1 LVTVHTWFHLDEN
14 YFISLLIIPVP
25 HHLKWWHDP
34 LFGMHE
40 ILMKPPLRMALAY
53 LSQVF
58 TAHTQLHIIPC
69 FAANQII
76 ETVKHDHIT
85 RLVRK
90 KNILSM
96 SYSEIYKVIICI
108 VKSYHCFNVPWKFC
122 SIHLWS
128 YGYQCSHYTCITL
141 FQLEKEASFFFL
153 DKLVFHFQILG
164 NSELKMEVEVPID

>member
-1 LVTVHTWFHLDEN
+1 
-14 YFISLLIIPVP
+14 
-25 HHLKWWHDP
+25 
-34 LFGMHE
+34 
-40 ILMKPPLRMALAY
+40 MKPPLRMALAY

-108 VKSYHCFNVPWKFC
+108 VKSYRCLTYLGNSVVFTYEVTAINVATTPV
-122 SIHLWS
+122 L
-128 YGYQCSHYTCITL
+128 HY
-141 FQLEKEASFFFL
+141 FSWRRKHHFFFL

>member
-1 LVTVHTWFHLDEN
+1 
-14 YFISLLIIPVP
+14 
-25 HHLKWWHDP
+25 
-34 LFGMHE
+34 MHE

-108 VKSYHCFNVPWKFC
+108 VKWYRC
-122 SIHLWS
+122 LT
-128 YGYQCSHYTCITL
+128 Y
-141 FQLEKEASFFFL
+141 
-153 DKLVFHFQILG
+153 LG
-164 NSELKMEVEVPID
+164 NSVVFTYEVTAINVATTPVLHYFSWRRKHHFFSLTNLYSIFRFLAILSSRWRLKFPLTNNLIIICIVVSSCCCSECLHLC